1 MSGADISKVSAFFDV
16 RMNAVQFLGV
26 IGFRGPAMAKMDV
39 LSGTAVWVRETQRA
53 DLVAL
58 LGQNFF
64 G

>member
-1 MSGADISKVSAFFDV
+1 
-16 RMNAVQFLGV
+16 MNAVQFLGV